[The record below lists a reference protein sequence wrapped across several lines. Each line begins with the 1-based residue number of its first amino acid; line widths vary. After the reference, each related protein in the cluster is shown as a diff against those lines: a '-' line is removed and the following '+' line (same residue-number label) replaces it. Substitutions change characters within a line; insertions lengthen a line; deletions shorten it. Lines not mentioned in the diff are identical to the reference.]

1 MKSRYEFIH
10 HSCALIYLLIS
21 FFLPSLPPFFPF
33 TSLVLPFFP
42 ILSLPPFFP
51 SSDKETYSNYIS
63 FLFPPLFL
71 SFFLSFFL
79 RHAHYSFSHT
89 SFELSR
95 SLTHSNAHVLTYTP
109 LLSLSVSDL
118 SFGYSFSRSLY
129 SLDIAMRV

>member
-21 FFLPSLPPFFPF
+21 FFLPSLPPFFPLLL
-33 TSLVLPFFP
+33 SSCPFSRSYLF
-42 ILSLPPFFP
+42 LPPFPVPTKRHIPIIFP
-51 SSDKETYSNYIS
+51 SY
-63 FLFPPLFL
+63 FLLC
-71 SFFLSFFL
+71 FFLSFFL

-95 SLTHSNAHVLTYTP
+95 SLMHSNAHVLTYTP